1 MKRLLSI
8 LLTLSCVFTSY
19 AQSEFRA
26 KVLRE
31 AASYYTPYQTQ
42 KQSEKQ
48 TKVEDNHCYDMAEQM
63 PSFKGNV
70 NQWLASNLS
79 YPAVAAENGI
89 SGIVIVQFFVEKDGS
104 ITDIQV
110 ARSIDPALDREAVR
124 VIKHMPKW
132 NPGMNNG
139 QPVRSKYTLP
149 VTFKLQ

>member
-19 AQSEFRA
+19 AQSEFRT

-110 ARSIDPALDREAVR
+110 VRSIDPALDREAVR

-149 VTFKLQ
+149 VIFKLQ

>member
-110 ARSIDPALDREAVR
+110 AHSIDPALDREAVR

>member
-8 LLTLSCVFTSY
+8 LFTLSCVFTSY
-19 AQSEFRA
+19 AQSEFRT

-139 QPVRSKYTLP
+139 QPVRTKYTLP

>member
-19 AQSEFRA
+19 AQSEFRT

-48 TKVEDNHCYDMAEQM
+48 TKVEDNHYYDMAEQM

-70 NQWLASNLS
+70 QQWLQSNIT

-89 SGIVIVQFFVEKDGS
+89 QGRVIVELTIEEDGS
-104 ITDIQV
+104 VSNVHVI
-110 ARSIDPALDREAVR
+110 RSVDPLLDREAVNVVER
-124 VIKHMPKW
+124 MPKW
-132 NPGMNNG
+132 NPGSKYG
-139 QPVRSKYTLP
+139 QPIKVKITLP
-149 VTFKLQ
+149 VPFRLQ